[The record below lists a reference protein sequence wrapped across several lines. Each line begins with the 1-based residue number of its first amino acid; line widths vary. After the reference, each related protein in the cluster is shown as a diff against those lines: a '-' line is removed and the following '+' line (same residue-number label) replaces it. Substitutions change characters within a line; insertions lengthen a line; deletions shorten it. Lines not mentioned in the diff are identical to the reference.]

1 MNEFGSVLEN
11 VDLKKYN
18 TYGIGGIAKYMVF
31 PSSEEKL
38 VKLIDYLKNEKM
50 SWYILGGGSNVLLP
64 DEDYDGVII
73 NLKELNNYEFDKD
86 IINAESGI
94 SLGKLVSVMLDA
106 GYTNLSS
113 LMGIPGLLG
122 GAIIGNAGAYGT
134 SIFDY
139 IISVKFIDED
149 GNIKELNK
157 EEIKYDYRLTEF
169 KEKKVIVLSAKI
181 RCINGN
187 VAEAKEKIKENL
199 EKRRKS
205 QPLEYKNAG
214 SVFRNP
220 PSHAAGYLIE
230 HSGLKGITVGG
241 AMVSEKHANFII
253 NFNNATSR
261 DIIKLVELIK
271 SKVKDVY
278 NVELEL
284 EQVKVNW

>member
-38 VKLIDYLKNEKM
+38 VKLLDYIKNEKM
-50 SWYILGGGSNVLLP
+50 SWYILGGGSNVIIP
-64 DEDYDGVII
+64 DEDYVGVII

-86 IINAESGI
+86 VINVESGI
-94 SLGKLVSVMLDA
+94 SLGKLVNVMLDA

-139 IISVKFIDED
+139 IINVKFIDED

-157 EEIKYDYRLTEF
+157 EEIKYDYRWTEF

-181 RCINGN
+181 KCINGN

-241 AMVSEKHANFII
+241 AMVSKKHANFII

-261 DIIKLVELIK
+261 DIINLVELIK

>member
-38 VKLIDYLKNEKM
+38 VKLLDYIKNEKM
-50 SWYILGGGSNVLLP
+50 SWYILGGGSNVIIP

-139 IISVKFIDED
+139 IINVKFIDED

-157 EEIKYDYRLTEF
+157 EEIKYDYRWTEF
-169 KEKKVIVLSAKI
+169 KEKKVIVLNAKI
-181 RCINGN
+181 KCINGS

-199 EKRRKS
+199 EKRKKS

>member
-11 VDLKKYN
+11 IDLKKYN

-31 PSSEEKL
+31 PSNEEKL
-38 VKLIDYLKNEKM
+38 VKLLDYIKDEKI
-50 SWYILGGGSNVLLP
+50 SWYILGGGSNLILP

-94 SLGKLVSVMLDA
+94 SLGKLVNVMLDA

-139 IISVKFIDED
+139 IINVKFIDED

-157 EEIKYDYRLTEF
+157 EEIKYDYRWTEF

-181 RCINGN
+181 KCINGN

>member
-38 VKLIDYLKNEKM
+38 VKLLHYIKNEKM
-50 SWYILGGGSNVLLP
+50 SWYILGGGSNVIIP
-64 DEDYDGVII
+64 DEDYNGVII

-86 IINAESGI
+86 VINVECGI

-122 GAIIGNAGAYGT
+122 GAVIGNAGAYGT

-157 EEIKYDYRLTEF
+157 EEIKYDYRWTEF

-181 RCINGN
+181 KCINGN

-241 AMVSEKHANFII
+241 AKVSEKHANFII

>member
-11 VDLKKYN
+11 IDLKKYN

-31 PSSEEKL
+31 PLSEEKL
-38 VKLIDYLKNEKM
+38 VKLLDYIKNEKM

-64 DEDYDGVII
+64 DEDYNGVII

-94 SLGKLVSVMLDA
+94 SLGKLVNVMLDA

-139 IISVKFIDED
+139 IISVKIIDED

-157 EEIKYDYRLTEF
+157 EEIKYDYRWTEF

-230 HSGLKGITVGG
+230 HSGLKGIKVGG

-271 SKVKDVY
+271 SKVKEVY

>member
-205 QPLEYKNAG
+205 QPVEYKNAG

>member
-11 VDLKKYN
+11 VDLKNYN
-18 TYGIGGIAKYMVF
+18 TYGIGGIAKYIVF

-38 VKLIDYLKNEKM
+38 VKLLDYIKNEKM
-50 SWYILGGGSNVLLP
+50 SWYILGGGSNVIIP

-94 SLGKLVSVMLDA
+94 SLGKLVNVMLDA

-122 GAIIGNAGAYGT
+122 GAIIGNAGAYET

-139 IISVKFIDED
+139 IINVKFIDED

-157 EEIKYDYRLTEF
+157 EEIKYDYRWTEF

-181 RCINGN
+181 KCINGP

-271 SKVKDVY
+271 SKVKEVY

>member
-38 VKLIDYLKNEKM
+38 VKLLDYIKNEKM
-50 SWYILGGGSNVLLP
+50 SWYILGGGSNVIIP
-64 DEDYDGVII
+64 DEDYVGVII

-86 IINAESGI
+86 VINVESGI
-94 SLGKLVSVMLDA
+94 SLGKLVNVMLDA

-157 EEIKYDYRLTEF
+157 EEIKYDYRWTEF

-181 RCINGN
+181 KCINGP

>member
-1 MNEFGSVLEN
+1 MNEFGGVLEN

-18 TYGIGGIAKYMVF
+18 TYGIGGIAKYMIF
-31 PSSEEKL
+31 PSNEEKL
-38 VKLIDYLKNEKM
+38 VKLLDYIKNEKM
-50 SWYILGGGSNVLLP
+50 SWYILGGGSNLILP

-94 SLGKLVSVMLDA
+94 SLGKLVNVMLDA

-139 IISVKFIDED
+139 IISIKFIDED

-157 EEIKYDYRLTEF
+157 EEIKYDYRWTEF

-181 RCINGN
+181 KCINGN

-199 EKRRKS
+199 EKRKKS

-271 SKVKDVY
+271 SKVKEVY

-284 EQVKVNW
+284 EHVKVNW